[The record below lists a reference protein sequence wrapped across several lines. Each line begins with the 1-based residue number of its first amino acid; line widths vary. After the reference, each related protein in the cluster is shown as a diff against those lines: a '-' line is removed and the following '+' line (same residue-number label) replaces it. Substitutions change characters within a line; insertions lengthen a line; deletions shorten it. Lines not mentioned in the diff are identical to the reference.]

1 MQLHKAAI
9 QQLFQTNDR
18 WLDAE
23 ELLTIAEEVDVS
35 SEQKNQ

>member
-1 MQLHKAAI
+1 MELHKAAI

-23 ELLTIAEEVDVS
+23 ELLTIAEKVDVS
-35 SEQKNQ
+35 NEQKSQ